1 MPQSAPE
8 PIPRKNRVFLWGLSN
23 GIFALTIAALFWL
36 GLGLGPYAGNVEWYV
51 VALVTATV
59 YGCCGACIWGAV
71 RLRRRSG
78 FTRDDLK
85 PSDPR
90 ERSENRR
97 TALGFVRVVVIQSLL
112 VVAVVIYSLQ
122 PGNQELLWPLI
133 AIVVS
138 LHFVPLGIIF
148 HVKAYCALGGVGTV
162 VGLSSLLRVFDS
174 CRMIYLGVSMGIL
187 MLATVAFLLRKADA
201 MALKSVDETPNQ
213 GVA

>member
-1 MPQSAPE
+1 MSQPIIE
-8 PIPRKNRVFLWGLSN
+8 PIPGKARLFLWGLSN
-23 GIFALTIAALFWL
+23 GIIALTIATLFWM
-36 GLGLGPYAGNVEWYV
+36 GLGLGPYAGSVEWYV
-51 VALVTATV
+51 DALVAVVV
-59 YGCCGACIWGAV
+59 YGCCGICIWGAV

-78 FTRDDLK
+78 FRREDLRT
-85 PSDPR
+85 SDPGQ
-90 ERSENRR
+90 RSENRK
-97 TALGFVRVVVIQSLL
+97 TVLGFIKVVVAQSILI
-112 VVAVVIYSLQ
+112 VAVVIWCLQ

-148 HVKAYCALGGVGTV
+148 HVRAYCALGGVGTV